1 MMEVTWILIANGE
14 RARCFERHAASH
26 ALTELADF
34 VCPHT
39 SMAGLAGGG
48 DLTGAAGKGHGRTG
62 HAGTQF
68 EPRTEARA
76 KSRESFAGQ
85 LANYLNDGVAAHKC
99 TRLAVIASAPMLGE
113 LKPCLNPAAQKALAN
128 CVTSDLT
135 RYVGAELKERVDR
148 ALRLPD

>member
-1 MMEVTWILIANGE
+1 MMEITWIMIANGE
-14 RARCFERHAASH
+14 RARCFERHATSH

-39 SMAGLAGGG
+39 SLVGLANGG
-48 DLTGAAGKGHGRTG
+48 DMTGAAGKGHGRTG

-76 KSRESFAGQ
+76 KEREGFAHQ
-85 LANYLNDGVAAHKC
+85 LASYLNDGVAAHKC
-99 TRLAVIASAPMLGE
+99 NRMVLIASAPMSGE
-113 LKPCLNPAAQKALAN
+113 IKPYLNQAAQKALASS
-128 CVTSDLT
+128 VISDLT
-135 RYVGAELKERVDR
+135 RYVGADLKERVDH